1 MALLFTFA
9 CGRCGKKY
17 SVYYPKTFIA
27 SVYGTMTPAQAER
40 EDAEE
45 AAAGAI
51 DAARRRAE
59 GAGNAWVDVSQQS
72 QVTCVCG
79 KNLNLNLADHPRVGD
94 VGHLAPVTV
103 HIAQRSAVLPD
114 VPAIAETVPGY
125 ELSVWFAIAAPGGTP
140 RPIVEK
146 IRAAAL
152 GALGEKSVIEAFT
165 RDGAEIATSTPEELH
180 AIMVADY
187 AKYGALIKSL
197 TIKD

>member
-59 GAGNAWVDVSQQS
+59 GAGNAWADVSQQS

-79 KNLNLNLADHPRVGD
+79 KNLNLNLADHPRV
-94 VGHLAPVTV
+94 P
-103 HIAQRSAVLPD
+103 QR
-114 VPAIAETVPGY
+114 
-125 ELSVWFAIAAPGGTP
+125 
-140 RPIVEK
+140 K
-146 IRAAAL
+146 AAA
-152 GALGEKSVIEAFT
+152 GARQTGLIAFPEMPKKSHAKQPAGPGDSRPVAP
-165 RDGAEIATSTPEELH
+165 PE
-180 AIMVADY
+180 
-187 AKYGALIKSL
+187 GGSPRSGG
-197 TIKD
+197 

>member
-40 EDAEE
+40 EDADE

-59 GAGNAWVDVSQQS
+59 AAGNAWVDVSQQS

-79 KNLNLNLADHPRVGD
+79 KTLNLNLADHPRVPQRKAASGTRQT
-94 VGHLAPVTV
+94 GL
-103 HIAQRSAVLPD
+103 IAFPEMPKKSHAKE
-114 VPAIAETVPGY
+114 PAG
-125 ELSVWFAIAAPGGTP
+125 PGGSRPVAPPEGGSP
-140 RPIVEK
+140 RS
-146 IRAAAL
+146 
-152 GALGEKSVIEAFT
+152 GG
-165 RDGAEIATSTPEELH
+165 
-180 AIMVADY
+180 
-187 AKYGALIKSL
+187 
-197 TIKD
+197 

>member
-45 AAAGAI
+45 VAAGAI

-72 QVTCVCG
+72 KVTCVCG
-79 KNLNLNLADHPRVGD
+79 KSLNLDLADHPRV
-94 VGHLAPVTV
+94 P
-103 HIAQRSAVLPD
+103 QR
-114 VPAIAETVPGY
+114 
-125 ELSVWFAIAAPGGTP
+125 
-140 RPIVEK
+140 K
-146 IRAAAL
+146 AAAGTRQTGL
-152 GALGEKSVIEAFT
+152 IAFPETPKKTHAKGPSGSDGPIPVVPPEGGPPRSGA
-165 RDGAEIATSTPEELH
+165 
-180 AIMVADY
+180 
-187 AKYGALIKSL
+187 
-197 TIKD
+197 